1 MDDQAMDAEAAA
13 ILRQEATAY
22 DVLGVD
28 PRADANAIRR
38 AYHNRSMRWHPD
50 RCNHARRTEVMQRI
64 NSSYESVRDEAR
76 RANYDESLRAAA
88 RRARR
93 NRDSPWIGAT
103 MRNGAYGR
111 LMEFVAKVDRDGVF
125 EMTLP
130 TIVVVGLE
138 SHGKSSLMERLA
150 LRDVFPRGVG
160 FVTRMPIL
168 LKLRQVNFENSVGI
182 RLIRLSGSSVVEE
195 VEEEK
200 KFYDIGQRNF
210 AEVVAEKMQQFISQ
224 RGGGSGNMQV
234 VIDHRIEIEIRAA
247 DLVDIDL
254 LDLPGIVSMPKD
266 VAEASLRLTRDFLQ
280 RDDTLA
286 LCVID
291 DLLPAVRSS
300 QALGEIGRVDGLG
313 ARTIVVLT
321 KVDMLQGPSS
331 QQNPARLAHRLANP
345 ATTVG
350 FAPKAFIPVINRG
363 EDDGRSLSDTLD
375 AEEAT
380 FAEWKRTTPELP
392 AADHLGLTGVLTSLN
407 SLIEEH
413 IRQKWLPHQLEKATR
428 RLQVV
433 RDEIDSLGALPV
445 SSELFLDRL
454 CEVVS
459 EKLAELD
466 LKNCR
471 FNPEMKFYC
480 DWMAKL
486 NFPADVQGGGG
497 RFNRVRRRMRAK
509 AIWKLIV
516 ESVPSEDLVR
526 KLISLALSDSQ
537 LPVKM
542 DRFDPSIGRTLCAYA
557 MNNNAEIETLAN
569 LGFREHYYC
578 EPLSEHQYRNYA
590 AAADSRIREEA
601 KDAILEHVFMPLV
614 ERSFWSG
621 LPGLDLQESPE
632 SRARRNHLRAQEAA
646 LVRLIDGLTQ
656 FRDGQGFH
664 PNAEAPAGDSGPP
677 AGAGRAPFTGFSGQ
691 RRHPRGNPPQSPF
704 GQSSSTFGGGAF
716 GGAAPAPSGFGGATP
731 FGNAAAAPS
740 FGGSAFGSAAP
751 AAASS
756 PAFSFGSAAP
766 AATASSAPTFG
777 SAASAATPS
786 PAFGGPARRSH

>member
-1 MDDQAMDAEAAA
+1 
-13 ILRQEATAY
+13 
-22 DVLGVD
+22 
-28 PRADANAIRR
+28 
-38 AYHNRSMRWHPD
+38 
-50 RCNHARRTEVMQRI
+50 MQRI

-407 SLIEEH
+407 LLIEEH

-569 LGFREHYYC
+569 LGFREHCYS
-578 EPLSEHQYRNYA
+578 EPLDDYQYHNHA

-621 LPGLDLQESPE
+621 LQLDLQESPQ
-632 SRARRNHLRAQEAA
+632 SRDRRNHLLAQDAA
-646 LVRLIDGLTQ
+646 LVRLIDELNR
-656 FRDGQGFH
+656 FRDGQH
-664 PNAEAPAGDSGPP
+664 SNAQYETDQKEAEARWGSADAHVPEDQRTPAP
-677 AGAGRAPFTGFSGQ
+677 GFSFGAA
-691 RRHPRGNPPQSPF
+691 PP
-704 GQSSSTFGGGAF
+704 
-716 GGAAPAPSGFGGATP
+716 APAPSFSFG
-731 FGNAAAAPS
+731 AAPP
-740 FGGSAFGSAAP
+740 APPPAAP
-751 AAASS
+751 
-756 PAFSFGSAAP
+756 FSFGS
-766 AATASSAPTFG
+766 
-777 SAASAATPS
+777 
-786 PAFGGPARRSH
+786 R

>member
-1 MDDQAMDAEAAA
+1 
-13 ILRQEATAY
+13 
-22 DVLGVD
+22 
-28 PRADANAIRR
+28 
-38 AYHNRSMRWHPD
+38 
-50 RCNHARRTEVMQRI
+50 MQRI

-601 KDAILEHVFMPLV
+601 KDAILEHVFMPLA

-621 LPGLDLQESPE
+621 LQLDLQESPQ
-632 SRARRNHLRAQEAA
+632 SRDRRNHLLAQDAA
-646 LVRLIDGLTQ
+646 LVRLIDELNR
-656 FRDGQGFH
+656 FRDGQH
-664 PNAEAPAGDSGPP
+664 SNAQYETDQKEAEARWGSADAHVPEDQRTPAP
-677 AGAGRAPFTGFSGQ
+677 GFSFGAA
-691 RRHPRGNPPQSPF
+691 PP
-704 GQSSSTFGGGAF
+704 
-716 GGAAPAPSGFGGATP
+716 APAPSFFG
-731 FGNAAAAPS
+731 AAPPAPAPS
-740 FGGSAFGSAAP
+740 FSFGAAP
-751 AAASS
+751 PAPPPAA
-756 PAFSFGSAAP
+756 PFSFGS
-766 AATASSAPTFG
+766 
-777 SAASAATPS
+777 
-786 PAFGGPARRSH
+786 R

>member
-1 MDDQAMDAEAAA
+1 
-13 ILRQEATAY
+13 
-22 DVLGVD
+22 
-28 PRADANAIRR
+28 
-38 AYHNRSMRWHPD
+38 
-50 RCNHARRTEVMQRI
+50 MQRI

-210 AEVVAEKMQQFISQ
+210 AEVVTEKMQQFVSQ

-254 LDLPGIVSMPKD
+254 LDLPDIVSMPKD

-375 AEEAT
+375 AEAAT

-392 AADHLGLTGVLTSLN
+392 AADHLGLTGVLKSLN

-433 RDEIDSLGALPV
+433 RDEIDSLGALSV
-445 SSELFLDRL
+445 SRELFLDRL

-471 FNPEMKFYC
+471 SNPEMKFYY

-509 AIWKLIV
+509 NTWKLIV

-569 LGFREHYYC
+569 LGFREHCYS
-578 EPLSEHQYRNYA
+578 EPLDDYQYHNHA

-601 KDAILEHVFMPLV
+601 KDAVLEHVFMPLV

-621 LPGLDLQESPE
+621 LQLDLQESPQ
-632 SRARRNHLRAQEAA
+632 SRDRRNHLLAQDAA
-646 LVRLIDGLTQ
+646 LVRLIDELNR
-656 FRDGQGFH
+656 FRDGQYS
-664 PNAEAPAGDSGPP
+664 NAQAPAGDGGSP
-677 AGAGRAPFTGFSGQ
+677 AGAGRATPTDSSGRRRNSGR

-704 GQSSSTFGGGAF
+704 GQSGSTFGGGSPF
-716 GGAAPAPSGFGGATP
+716 GGASPAPSGFTDASGGFT
-731 FGNAAAAPS
+731 FGHGGPTFSASPSAAAPPAPGPAASFS
-740 FGGSAFGSAAP
+740 FGGAPAPAPAPGFSFGAAP
-751 AAASS
+751 PAPPPAA
-756 PAFSFGSAAP
+756 PFSFGS
-766 AATASSAPTFG
+766 
-777 SAASAATPS
+777 
-786 PAFGGPARRSH
+786 R

>member
-1 MDDQAMDAEAAA
+1 
-13 ILRQEATAY
+13 
-22 DVLGVD
+22 
-28 PRADANAIRR
+28 
-38 AYHNRSMRWHPD
+38 
-50 RCNHARRTEVMQRI
+50 MQRI

-601 KDAILEHVFMPLV
+601 KDAILEHVFMPLA

-621 LPGLDLQESPE
+621 LQLDLQESPQ
-632 SRARRNHLRAQEAA
+632 SRDRRNHLLAQDAA
-646 LVRLIDGLTQ
+646 LVRLIDELNR
-656 FRDGQGFH
+656 FRDGQH
-664 PNAEAPAGDSGPP
+664 SNAQYETDQKEAEARWGSADAHVPEDQRTPAP
-677 AGAGRAPFTGFSGQ
+677 GFS
-691 RRHPRGNPPQSPF
+691 F
-704 GQSSSTFGGGAF
+704 
-716 GGAAPAPSGFGGATP
+716 GAAPPAPP
-731 FGNAAAAPS
+731 PAAP
-740 FGGSAFGSAAP
+740 
-751 AAASS
+751 
-756 PAFSFGSAAP
+756 FSFGS
-766 AATASSAPTFG
+766 
-777 SAASAATPS
+777 
-786 PAFGGPARRSH
+786 R

>member
-1 MDDQAMDAEAAA
+1 MDAEAAA

-509 AIWKLIV
+509 NIWKLIV

-601 KDAILEHVFMPLV
+601 KDAVLEHVFMPLA

-621 LPGLDLQESPE
+621 LQLDLQESPQ
-632 SRARRNHLRAQEAA
+632 SRDRRNHLLAQDAA
-646 LVRLIDGLTQ
+646 LVRLIDELNR
-656 FRDGQGFH
+656 FRDGQH
-664 PNAEAPAGDSGPP
+664 SNAQYETDQKEAEARWGSADAHVPEDQRTPAP
-677 AGAGRAPFTGFSGQ
+677 GFSFGAA
-691 RRHPRGNPPQSPF
+691 PP
-704 GQSSSTFGGGAF
+704 
-716 GGAAPAPSGFGGATP
+716 APAPSFFG
-731 FGNAAAAPS
+731 AAPPAPAPS
-740 FGGSAFGSAAP
+740 FSFGAAP
-751 AAASS
+751 PAPPPAA
-756 PAFSFGSAAP
+756 PFSFGS
-766 AATASSAPTFG
+766 
-777 SAASAATPS
+777 
-786 PAFGGPARRSH
+786 R

>member
-1 MDDQAMDAEAAA
+1 
-13 ILRQEATAY
+13 
-22 DVLGVD
+22 
-28 PRADANAIRR
+28 
-38 AYHNRSMRWHPD
+38 
-50 RCNHARRTEVMQRI
+50 MQRI

-168 LKLRQVNFENSVGI
+168 LKLRQVNFENSVSI

-601 KDAILEHVFMPLV
+601 KDAVLEHVFMPLA

-621 LPGLDLQESPE
+621 LQLDLQESPQ
-632 SRARRNHLRAQEAA
+632 SRDRRNHLLAQDAA
-646 LVRLIDGLTQ
+646 LVRLIDELNR
-656 FRDGQGFH
+656 FRDGQH
-664 PNAEAPAGDSGPP
+664 SNAQYETDQKEAEARWGSADAHVPEDQRTPAP
-677 AGAGRAPFTGFSGQ
+677 GFS
-691 RRHPRGNPPQSPF
+691 F
-704 GQSSSTFGGGAF
+704 
-716 GGAAPAPSGFGGATP
+716 GAAPPAPP
-731 FGNAAAAPS
+731 PAAP
-740 FGGSAFGSAAP
+740 
-751 AAASS
+751 
-756 PAFSFGSAAP
+756 FSFGS
-766 AATASSAPTFG
+766 
-777 SAASAATPS
+777 
-786 PAFGGPARRSH
+786 R

>member
-1 MDDQAMDAEAAA
+1 MDAEAAA

-350 FAPKAFIPVINRG
+350 FAPRAFIPVINRG

-392 AADHLGLTGVLTSLN
+392 AADHLGLTGVLKSLN

-433 RDEIDSLGALPV
+433 RDEIDSLGALSV
-445 SSELFLDRL
+445 SRELFLDHL

-471 FNPEMKFYC
+471 SNPEMKFYY

-509 AIWKLIV
+509 NTWKLIV

-569 LGFREHYYC
+569 LGFPEHYYS
-578 EPLSEHQYRNYA
+578 EPLNEHSIRNYA

-601 KDAILEHVFMPLV
+601 KDAVLEHVFMPLV

-621 LPGLDLQESPE
+621 LQLDLQESPQ
-632 SRARRNHLRAQEAA
+632 SRDRRNHLLAQDAA
-646 LVRLIDGLTQ
+646 LVRLIDELNR
-656 FRDGQGFH
+656 FRDGQH
-664 PNAEAPAGDSGPP
+664 SNAQAPAGDGGSP
-677 AGAGRAPFTGFSGQ
+677 AGAGRATPTDSSGRRRNSGR

-704 GQSSSTFGGGAF
+704 GQSSSTFGGGSPF
-716 GGAAPAPSGFGGATP
+716 GGASPAPSGFTDASGGFT
-731 FGNAAAAPS
+731 FGHGGPTFSASPSAAAPPAPGPAASFS
-740 FGGSAFGSAAP
+740 FGGAPAPAPAPGFSFGAAP
-751 AAASS
+751 PAPPPAA
-756 PAFSFGSAAP
+756 PFSFGS
-766 AATASSAPTFG
+766 
-777 SAASAATPS
+777 
-786 PAFGGPARRSH
+786 R

>member
-1 MDDQAMDAEAAA
+1 
-13 ILRQEATAY
+13 
-22 DVLGVD
+22 
-28 PRADANAIRR
+28 
-38 AYHNRSMRWHPD
+38 
-50 RCNHARRTEVMQRI
+50 MQRI

-601 KDAILEHVFMPLV
+601 KDAVLEHVFMPLA

-621 LPGLDLQESPE
+621 LQLDLQESPQ
-632 SRARRNHLRAQEAA
+632 SRDRRNHLLAQDAA
-646 LVRLIDGLTQ
+646 LVRLIDELNR
-656 FRDGQGFH
+656 FRDGQH
-664 PNAEAPAGDSGPP
+664 SNAQYETDQKEAEARWGSADAHVPEDQRTPAP
-677 AGAGRAPFTGFSGQ
+677 GFS
-691 RRHPRGNPPQSPF
+691 F
-704 GQSSSTFGGGAF
+704 
-716 GGAAPAPSGFGGATP
+716 GAAPPAPDPTI
-731 FGNAAAAPS
+731 
-740 FGGSAFGSAAP
+740 
-751 AAASS
+751 
-756 PAFSFGSAAP
+756 
-766 AATASSAPTFG
+766 TASGRIAQPQ
-777 SAASAATPS
+777 
-786 PAFGGPARRSH
+786 GGG

>member
-1 MDDQAMDAEAAA
+1 
-13 ILRQEATAY
+13 
-22 DVLGVD
+22 
-28 PRADANAIRR
+28 
-38 AYHNRSMRWHPD
+38 
-50 RCNHARRTEVMQRI
+50 MQRI

-601 KDAILEHVFMPLV
+601 KDAVLEHVFMPLA

-621 LPGLDLQESPE
+621 LQLDLQESPQ
-632 SRARRNHLRAQEAA
+632 SRDRRNHLLAQDAA
-646 LVRLIDGLTQ
+646 LVRLIDELNR
-656 FRDGQGFH
+656 FRDGQH
-664 PNAEAPAGDSGPP
+664 SNAQYETDQKEAEARWGSADAHVPEDQRTPAP
-677 AGAGRAPFTGFSGQ
+677 GFSFGAA
-691 RRHPRGNPPQSPF
+691 PP
-704 GQSSSTFGGGAF
+704 
-716 GGAAPAPSGFGGATP
+716 APAPSFSFG
-731 FGNAAAAPS
+731 AAPP
-740 FGGSAFGSAAP
+740 APPPAAP
-751 AAASS
+751 
-756 PAFSFGSAAP
+756 FSFGS
-766 AATASSAPTFG
+766 
-777 SAASAATPS
+777 
-786 PAFGGPARRSH
+786 R

>member
-601 KDAILEHVFMPLV
+601 KDAVLEHVFMPLA

-621 LPGLDLQESPE
+621 LQLDLQESPQ
-632 SRARRNHLRAQEAA
+632 SRDRRNHLLAQDAA
-646 LVRLIDGLTQ
+646 LVRLIDELNR
-656 FRDGQGFH
+656 FRDGQH
-664 PNAEAPAGDSGPP
+664 SNAQYETDQKEAEARWGSADAHVPEDQRTPAP
-677 AGAGRAPFTGFSGQ
+677 GFSFGAA
-691 RRHPRGNPPQSPF
+691 PP
-704 GQSSSTFGGGAF
+704 
-716 GGAAPAPSGFGGATP
+716 APAPSFFG
-731 FGNAAAAPS
+731 AAPPAPAPS
-740 FGGSAFGSAAP
+740 FSFGAAP
-751 AAASS
+751 
-756 PAFSFGSAAP
+756 PAPAPSFSFGAAP
-766 AATASSAPTFG
+766 PAPPPAAPFSFG
-777 SAASAATPS
+777 T
-786 PAFGGPARRSH
+786 R

>member
-28 PRADANAIRR
+28 PRADANDIRR
-38 AYHNRSMRWHPD
+38 AYHNRSRRWHPD
-50 RCNHARRTEVMQRI
+50 RCNHPRRTEVMQRI
-64 NSSYESVRDEAR
+64 NGAWATLREDQDDDR

-224 RGGGSGNMQV
+224 RGGNSKDMQV

-392 AADHLGLTGVLTSLN
+392 AADHLGLTGVLKSLN

-413 IRQKWLPHQLEKATR
+413 IRQKWLPHQLEKATH

-433 RDEIDSLGALPV
+433 RDEIDSLGALSV

-454 CEVVS
+454 CEVVN
-459 EKLAELD
+459 EQL
-466 LKNCR
+466 
-471 FNPEMKFYC
+471 
-480 DWMAKL
+480 AKL
-486 NFPADVQGGGG
+486 
-497 RFNRVRRRMRAK
+497 
-509 AIWKLIV
+509 
-516 ESVPSEDLVR
+516 
-526 KLISLALSDSQ
+526 DS
-537 LPVKM
+537 
-542 DRFDPSIGRTLCAYA
+542 ST
-557 MNNNAEIETLAN
+557 
-569 LGFREHYYC
+569 
-578 EPLSEHQYRNYA
+578 S
-590 AAADSRIREEA
+590 
-601 KDAILEHVFMPLV
+601 
-614 ERSFWSG
+614 SG
-621 LPGLDLQESPE
+621 LPLDIK
-632 SRARRNHLRAQEAA
+632 
-646 LVRLIDGLTQ
+646 VW
-656 FRDGQGFH
+656 
-664 PNAEAPAGDSGPP
+664 
-677 AGAGRAPFTGFSGQ
+677 
-691 RRHPRGNPPQSPF
+691 
-704 GQSSSTFGGGAF
+704 
-716 GGAAPAPSGFGGATP
+716 
-731 FGNAAAAPS
+731 S
-740 FGGSAFGSAAP
+740 FD
-751 AAASS
+751 
-756 PAFSFGSAAP
+756 
-766 AATASSAPTFG
+766 
-777 SAASAATPS
+777 
-786 PAFGGPARRSH
+786 

>member
-1 MDDQAMDAEAAA
+1 
-13 ILRQEATAY
+13 
-22 DVLGVD
+22 
-28 PRADANAIRR
+28 
-38 AYHNRSMRWHPD
+38 
-50 RCNHARRTEVMQRI
+50 MQRI

-569 LGFREHYYC
+569 LGFREHYYS
-578 EPLSEHQYRNYA
+578 EPLDEHLYRNYA

-601 KDAILEHVFMPLV
+601 KDAILEHVFMPLA

-621 LPGLDLQESPE
+621 LQLDLQESPQ
-632 SRARRNHLRAQEAA
+632 SRDRRNHLLAQDAA
-646 LVRLIDGLTQ
+646 LVRLIDELNR
-656 FRDGQGFH
+656 FRDGQH
-664 PNAEAPAGDSGPP
+664 SNAQYETDQKEAEARWGSADAHVPEDQRTPAP
-677 AGAGRAPFTGFSGQ
+677 GFSFGAA
-691 RRHPRGNPPQSPF
+691 PP
-704 GQSSSTFGGGAF
+704 
-716 GGAAPAPSGFGGATP
+716 APAPSFFG
-731 FGNAAAAPS
+731 AAPPAPAPS
-740 FGGSAFGSAAP
+740 FSFGAAP
-751 AAASS
+751 PAPPPAA
-756 PAFSFGSAAP
+756 PFSFGS
-766 AATASSAPTFG
+766 
-777 SAASAATPS
+777 
-786 PAFGGPARRSH
+786 R

>member
-1 MDDQAMDAEAAA
+1 
-13 ILRQEATAY
+13 
-22 DVLGVD
+22 
-28 PRADANAIRR
+28 
-38 AYHNRSMRWHPD
+38 
-50 RCNHARRTEVMQRI
+50 MQRI

-168 LKLRQVNFENSVGI
+168 LKLRQVNFENSVSI

-569 LGFREHYYC
+569 LGFREHYYS
-578 EPLSEHQYRNYA
+578 EPLDEHLYRNYA

-601 KDAILEHVFMPLV
+601 KDAILEHVFMPLA

-621 LPGLDLQESPE
+621 LQLDLQESPQ
-632 SRARRNHLRAQEAA
+632 SRDRRNHLLAQDAA
-646 LVRLIDGLTQ
+646 LVRLIDELNR
-656 FRDGQGFH
+656 FRDGQH
-664 PNAEAPAGDSGPP
+664 SNAQYETDQKEAEARWGSADAHVPEDQRTPAP
-677 AGAGRAPFTGFSGQ
+677 GFSFGAA
-691 RRHPRGNPPQSPF
+691 PP
-704 GQSSSTFGGGAF
+704 
-716 GGAAPAPSGFGGATP
+716 APAPSFFG
-731 FGNAAAAPS
+731 AAPPAPAPS
-740 FGGSAFGSAAP
+740 FSFGAAP
-751 AAASS
+751 PAPPPAA
-756 PAFSFGSAAP
+756 PFSFGS
-766 AATASSAPTFG
+766 
-777 SAASAATPS
+777 
-786 PAFGGPARRSH
+786 R

>member
-392 AADHLGLTGVLTSLN
+392 AADHLGLTGVLKSLN

-471 FNPEMKFYC
+471 SNPEMKFYY
-480 DWMAKL
+480 DWMAAL
-486 NFPADVQGGGG
+486 SLPAHCEGYG

-569 LGFREHYYC
+569 LGFREHCYS
-578 EPLSEHQYRNYA
+578 EPLDDYQYHNHA

-601 KDAILEHVFMPLV
+601 KDAILEHVFMPLA

-621 LPGLDLQESPE
+621 LQLDLQESPQ
-632 SRARRNHLRAQEAA
+632 SRDRRNHLLAQDAA
-646 LVRLIDGLTQ
+646 LVRLIDELNR
-656 FRDGQGFH
+656 FRDGQH
-664 PNAEAPAGDSGPP
+664 SNAQYETDQKEAEARWGSADAHVPEDQRTPAP
-677 AGAGRAPFTGFSGQ
+677 GFS
-691 RRHPRGNPPQSPF
+691 F
-704 GQSSSTFGGGAF
+704 
-716 GGAAPAPSGFGGATP
+716 GAAPPAPP
-731 FGNAAAAPS
+731 PAAP
-740 FGGSAFGSAAP
+740 
-751 AAASS
+751 
-756 PAFSFGSAAP
+756 FSFGS
-766 AATASSAPTFG
+766 
-777 SAASAATPS
+777 
-786 PAFGGPARRSH
+786 R

>member
-1 MDDQAMDAEAAA
+1 
-13 ILRQEATAY
+13 
-22 DVLGVD
+22 
-28 PRADANAIRR
+28 
-38 AYHNRSMRWHPD
+38 
-50 RCNHARRTEVMQRI
+50 MQRI

-466 LKNCR
+466 RKNCR
-471 FNPEMKFYC
+471 LNPEMKFYC

-601 KDAILEHVFMPLV
+601 KDAVLEHVFMPLA

-621 LPGLDLQESPE
+621 LQLDLQESPQ
-632 SRARRNHLRAQEAA
+632 SRDRRNHLLAQDAA
-646 LVRLIDGLTQ
+646 LVRLIDELNR
-656 FRDGQGFH
+656 FRDGQH
-664 PNAEAPAGDSGPP
+664 SNAQYETDQKEAEARWGSADAHVPEDQRTPAP
-677 AGAGRAPFTGFSGQ
+677 GFS
-691 RRHPRGNPPQSPF
+691 F
-704 GQSSSTFGGGAF
+704 
-716 GGAAPAPSGFGGATP
+716 GAAPPAPP
-731 FGNAAAAPS
+731 PAAP
-740 FGGSAFGSAAP
+740 
-751 AAASS
+751 
-756 PAFSFGSAAP
+756 FSFGS
-766 AATASSAPTFG
+766 
-777 SAASAATPS
+777 
-786 PAFGGPARRSH
+786 R

>member
-1 MDDQAMDAEAAA
+1 
-13 ILRQEATAY
+13 
-22 DVLGVD
+22 
-28 PRADANAIRR
+28 
-38 AYHNRSMRWHPD
+38 
-50 RCNHARRTEVMQRI
+50 MQRI

-601 KDAILEHVFMPLV
+601 KDAVLEHVFMPLV

-621 LPGLDLQESPE
+621 LQLDLQESPQ
-632 SRARRNHLRAQEAA
+632 SRDRRNHLLAQDAA
-646 LVRLIDGLTQ
+646 LVRLIDELNR
-656 FRDGQGFH
+656 FRDGQH
-664 PNAEAPAGDSGPP
+664 SNAQYETDQKEAEARWGSADAHVPEDQRTPAP
-677 AGAGRAPFTGFSGQ
+677 GFSFGAA
-691 RRHPRGNPPQSPF
+691 PP
-704 GQSSSTFGGGAF
+704 
-716 GGAAPAPSGFGGATP
+716 APAPSFFG
-731 FGNAAAAPS
+731 AAPPAPAPS
-740 FGGSAFGSAAP
+740 FSFGAAP
-751 AAASS
+751 PAPAPSFSFGAAP
-756 PAFSFGSAAP
+756 PAAPFSFGS
-766 AATASSAPTFG
+766 
-777 SAASAATPS
+777 
-786 PAFGGPARRSH
+786 R

>member
-1 MDDQAMDAEAAA
+1 
-13 ILRQEATAY
+13 
-22 DVLGVD
+22 
-28 PRADANAIRR
+28 
-38 AYHNRSMRWHPD
+38 
-50 RCNHARRTEVMQRI
+50 MQRI

-392 AADHLGLTGVLTSLN
+392 AADHLGLTGVLKSLN

-433 RDEIDSLGALPV
+433 RDEIDSLGALSV
-445 SSELFLDRL
+445 SRELFLDRL

-471 FNPEMKFYC
+471 SNPEMKFYY

-509 AIWKLIV
+509 NTWKLIV

-569 LGFREHYYC
+569 LGFREHYYS
-578 EPLSEHQYRNYA
+578 EPLNEQSIRGIHNYA

-601 KDAILEHVFMPLV
+601 KDAVLEHVFMPLV

-621 LPGLDLQESPE
+621 LQLDLQESPQ
-632 SRARRNHLRAQEAA
+632 SRDRRNHLLAQDAA
-646 LVRLIDGLTQ
+646 LVRLIDELNR
-656 FRDGQGFH
+656 FRDGQH
-664 PNAEAPAGDSGPP
+664 SNAQYETDQKEAEARWGSADAHVPEDQRTPAP
-677 AGAGRAPFTGFSGQ
+677 GFS
-691 RRHPRGNPPQSPF
+691 F
-704 GQSSSTFGGGAF
+704 
-716 GGAAPAPSGFGGATP
+716 GAAPPAPP
-731 FGNAAAAPS
+731 PAAP
-740 FGGSAFGSAAP
+740 
-751 AAASS
+751 
-756 PAFSFGSAAP
+756 FSFGS
-766 AATASSAPTFG
+766 
-777 SAASAATPS
+777 
-786 PAFGGPARRSH
+786 R

>member
-1 MDDQAMDAEAAA
+1 
-13 ILRQEATAY
+13 
-22 DVLGVD
+22 
-28 PRADANAIRR
+28 
-38 AYHNRSMRWHPD
+38 
-50 RCNHARRTEVMQRI
+50 MQRI

-601 KDAILEHVFMPLV
+601 KDAVLEHVFMPLA

-621 LPGLDLQESPE
+621 LQLDLQESPQ
-632 SRARRNHLRAQEAA
+632 SRDRRNHLLAQDAA
-646 LVRLIDGLTQ
+646 LVRLIDELNR
-656 FRDGQGFH
+656 FRDGQH
-664 PNAEAPAGDSGPP
+664 SNAQYETDQKEAEARWGSADAHVPEDQRTPAP
-677 AGAGRAPFTGFSGQ
+677 GFS
-691 RRHPRGNPPQSPF
+691 F
-704 GQSSSTFGGGAF
+704 
-716 GGAAPAPSGFGGATP
+716 GAAPPAPP
-731 FGNAAAAPS
+731 PAAP
-740 FGGSAFGSAAP
+740 
-751 AAASS
+751 
-756 PAFSFGSAAP
+756 FSFG
-766 AATASSAPTFG
+766 T
-777 SAASAATPS
+777 
-786 PAFGGPARRSH
+786 R

>member
-1 MDDQAMDAEAAA
+1 
-13 ILRQEATAY
+13 
-22 DVLGVD
+22 
-28 PRADANAIRR
+28 
-38 AYHNRSMRWHPD
+38 
-50 RCNHARRTEVMQRI
+50 MQRI

-601 KDAILEHVFMPLV
+601 KDAVLEHVFMPLA

-621 LPGLDLQESPE
+621 LQLDLQESPQ
-632 SRARRNHLRAQEAA
+632 SRDRRNHLLAQDAA
-646 LVRLIDGLTQ
+646 LVRLIDELNR
-656 FRDGQGFH
+656 FRDGQH
-664 PNAEAPAGDSGPP
+664 SNAQYETDQKEAEARWGSADAHVPEDQRTPAP
-677 AGAGRAPFTGFSGQ
+677 GFSFGAA
-691 RRHPRGNPPQSPF
+691 PP
-704 GQSSSTFGGGAF
+704 
-716 GGAAPAPSGFGGATP
+716 APAPSFFG
-731 FGNAAAAPS
+731 AAPPAPAPS
-740 FGGSAFGSAAP
+740 FSFGAAP
-751 AAASS
+751 PAPAPSFSFGAAP
-756 PAFSFGSAAP
+756 PAPPPAAPFSFGS
-766 AATASSAPTFG
+766 
-777 SAASAATPS
+777 
-786 PAFGGPARRSH
+786 R

>member
-407 SLIEEH
+407 LLIEEH

-428 RLQVV
+428 RLKVV

-471 FNPEMKFYC
+471 SNPEMKFYY

-486 NFPADVQGGGG
+486 HFPADVQGGGG

-509 AIWKLIV
+509 NTWKLIV

-569 LGFREHYYC
+569 LGFREHYYS
-578 EPLSEHQYRNYA
+578 EPLNEQSIRGIHNYA

-601 KDAILEHVFMPLV
+601 KDAVLEHVFMPLV

-621 LPGLDLQESPE
+621 LQLDLQESPQ
-632 SRARRNHLRAQEAA
+632 SRDRRNHLLAQDAA
-646 LVRLIDGLTQ
+646 LVRLIDELNR
-656 FRDGQGFH
+656 FRDGQH
-664 PNAEAPAGDSGPP
+664 SNEQYETDQKEAEARWGSADAHVPEDQRTPAP
-677 AGAGRAPFTGFSGQ
+677 GFS
-691 RRHPRGNPPQSPF
+691 F
-704 GQSSSTFGGGAF
+704 
-716 GGAAPAPSGFGGATP
+716 GAAPPAPP
-731 FGNAAAAPS
+731 PAAP
-740 FGGSAFGSAAP
+740 
-751 AAASS
+751 
-756 PAFSFGSAAP
+756 FSFGS
-766 AATASSAPTFG
+766 
-777 SAASAATPS
+777 
-786 PAFGGPARRSH
+786 R

>member
-1 MDDQAMDAEAAA
+1 
-13 ILRQEATAY
+13 
-22 DVLGVD
+22 
-28 PRADANAIRR
+28 
-38 AYHNRSMRWHPD
+38 
-50 RCNHARRTEVMQRI
+50 MQRI

-88 RRARR
+88 RGARR

-542 DRFDPSIGRTLCAYA
+542 DRFDPSIGRTLYA
-557 MNNNAEIETLAN
+557 HAVNNNTEIETLTN
-569 LGFREHYYC
+569 LGLPEHLN
-578 EPLSEHQYRNYA
+578 EPPHNNMPRGGLQFGCPHFTSGLDQKLV
-590 AAADSRIREEA
+590 IVEEA
-601 KDAILEHVFMPLV
+601 KDAVLEHVFMPLV

-621 LPGLDLQESPE
+621 LQLDLQESPQ
-632 SRARRNHLRAQEAA
+632 SRDRRNHLLAQDAA
-646 LVRLIDGLTQ
+646 LVRLIDELNR
-656 FRDGQGFH
+656 FRDGQH
-664 PNAEAPAGDSGPP
+664 SNAQYETDQKEAEARWGSADAHVPEDQRTPAP
-677 AGAGRAPFTGFSGQ
+677 GFS
-691 RRHPRGNPPQSPF
+691 F
-704 GQSSSTFGGGAF
+704 
-716 GGAAPAPSGFGGATP
+716 GAAPPAPP
-731 FGNAAAAPS
+731 PAAP
-740 FGGSAFGSAAP
+740 
-751 AAASS
+751 
-756 PAFSFGSAAP
+756 FSFGS
-766 AATASSAPTFG
+766 
-777 SAASAATPS
+777 
-786 PAFGGPARRSH
+786 R

>member
-1 MDDQAMDAEAAA
+1 
-13 ILRQEATAY
+13 
-22 DVLGVD
+22 
-28 PRADANAIRR
+28 
-38 AYHNRSMRWHPD
+38 
-50 RCNHARRTEVMQRI
+50 MQRI

-88 RRARR
+88 RGARR

-601 KDAILEHVFMPLV
+601 KDAVLEHVFMPLA

-621 LPGLDLQESPE
+621 LQLDLQESPQ
-632 SRARRNHLRAQEAA
+632 SRDRRNHLLAQDAA
-646 LVRLIDGLTQ
+646 LVRLIDELNR
-656 FRDGQGFH
+656 FRDGQH
-664 PNAEAPAGDSGPP
+664 SNAQYETDQKEAEARWGSADAHVPEDQRTPAP
-677 AGAGRAPFTGFSGQ
+677 GFSFGAA
-691 RRHPRGNPPQSPF
+691 PP
-704 GQSSSTFGGGAF
+704 
-716 GGAAPAPSGFGGATP
+716 APAPSFFG
-731 FGNAAAAPS
+731 AAPPAPAPS
-740 FGGSAFGSAAP
+740 FSFGAAP
-751 AAASS
+751 PAPPPAA
-756 PAFSFGSAAP
+756 PFSFGS
-766 AATASSAPTFG
+766 
-777 SAASAATPS
+777 
-786 PAFGGPARRSH
+786 R

>member
-392 AADHLGLTGVLTSLN
+392 AADHLGLTGVLKSLN

-601 KDAILEHVFMPLV
+601 KDAVLEHVFMPLA

-621 LPGLDLQESPE
+621 LQLDLQESPQ
-632 SRARRNHLRAQEAA
+632 SRDRRNHLLAQDAA
-646 LVRLIDGLTQ
+646 LVRLIDELNR
-656 FRDGQGFH
+656 FRDGQH
-664 PNAEAPAGDSGPP
+664 SNAQYETDQKEAEARWGSADAHVPEDQRTPAP
-677 AGAGRAPFTGFSGQ
+677 GFS
-691 RRHPRGNPPQSPF
+691 F
-704 GQSSSTFGGGAF
+704 
-716 GGAAPAPSGFGGATP
+716 GAAPPAPP
-731 FGNAAAAPS
+731 PAAP
-740 FGGSAFGSAAP
+740 
-751 AAASS
+751 
-756 PAFSFGSAAP
+756 FSFGS
-766 AATASSAPTFG
+766 
-777 SAASAATPS
+777 
-786 PAFGGPARRSH
+786 R

>member
-168 LKLRQVNFENSVGI
+168 LKLRQVNFENSVSI

-601 KDAILEHVFMPLV
+601 KDAVLEHVFMPLA

-621 LPGLDLQESPE
+621 LQLDLQESPQ
-632 SRARRNHLRAQEAA
+632 SRDRRNHLLAQDAA
-646 LVRLIDGLTQ
+646 LVRLIDELNR
-656 FRDGQGFH
+656 FRDGQH
-664 PNAEAPAGDSGPP
+664 SNAQYETDQKEAEARWGSADAHVPEDQRTPAP
-677 AGAGRAPFTGFSGQ
+677 GFS
-691 RRHPRGNPPQSPF
+691 F
-704 GQSSSTFGGGAF
+704 
-716 GGAAPAPSGFGGATP
+716 GAAPPAPP
-731 FGNAAAAPS
+731 PAAP
-740 FGGSAFGSAAP
+740 
-751 AAASS
+751 
-756 PAFSFGSAAP
+756 FSFGS
-766 AATASSAPTFG
+766 
-777 SAASAATPS
+777 
-786 PAFGGPARRSH
+786 R

>member
-1 MDDQAMDAEAAA
+1 
-13 ILRQEATAY
+13 
-22 DVLGVD
+22 
-28 PRADANAIRR
+28 
-38 AYHNRSMRWHPD
+38 
-50 RCNHARRTEVMQRI
+50 MQRI

-150 LRDVFPRGVG
+150 LRDVFPRGGG

-466 LKNCR
+466 RKNCR
-471 FNPEMKFYC
+471 LNPEMKFYC

-601 KDAILEHVFMPLV
+601 KDAVLEHVFMPLA

-621 LPGLDLQESPE
+621 LQLDLQESPQ
-632 SRARRNHLRAQEAA
+632 SRDRRNHLLAQDAA
-646 LVRLIDGLTQ
+646 LVRLIDELNR
-656 FRDGQGFH
+656 FRDGQH
-664 PNAEAPAGDSGPP
+664 SNAQYETDQKEAEARWGSADAHVPEDQRTPAP
-677 AGAGRAPFTGFSGQ
+677 GFSFGAA
-691 RRHPRGNPPQSPF
+691 PP
-704 GQSSSTFGGGAF
+704 
-716 GGAAPAPSGFGGATP
+716 APAPSFFG
-731 FGNAAAAPS
+731 AAPPAPAPS
-740 FGGSAFGSAAP
+740 FSFGAAP
-751 AAASS
+751 PAPPPAA
-756 PAFSFGSAAP
+756 PFSFG
-766 AATASSAPTFG
+766 T
-777 SAASAATPS
+777 
-786 PAFGGPARRSH
+786 R

>member
-601 KDAILEHVFMPLV
+601 KDAVLEHVFMPLA

-621 LPGLDLQESPE
+621 LQLDLQESPQ
-632 SRARRNHLRAQEAA
+632 SRDRRNHLLAQDAA
-646 LVRLIDGLTQ
+646 LVRLIDELNR
-656 FRDGQGFH
+656 FRDGQH
-664 PNAEAPAGDSGPP
+664 SNAQYETDQKEAEARWGSADAHVPEDQRTPAP
-677 AGAGRAPFTGFSGQ
+677 GFS
-691 RRHPRGNPPQSPF
+691 F
-704 GQSSSTFGGGAF
+704 
-716 GGAAPAPSGFGGATP
+716 GAAPPAPP
-731 FGNAAAAPS
+731 PAAP
-740 FGGSAFGSAAP
+740 
-751 AAASS
+751 
-756 PAFSFGSAAP
+756 FSFGS
-766 AATASSAPTFG
+766 
-777 SAASAATPS
+777 
-786 PAFGGPARRSH
+786 R